1 MRPKSG
7 DVIGGKYRVIRLIGD
22 GGMGAVYEA
31 HHELLGTNV
40 ALKFLHSELARRSG
54 LSTRFLQE
62 ARVSA
67 RIQSPHVTRVTDVD
81 QTPDGSPFIVMEL
94 LSGESLQNLLDRRS
108 KVPRDQAIDFAVQI
122 LAGLEAAHALGVVH
136 RDLKP
141 DNVFIT
147 PSTGGPVLKLL
158 DFGIA
163 KLYDESEYKKGLTRP
178 GAIMGTPEYMAPEQ
192 LYSADKVDH
201 RADLYSIGVLLYEM
215 LTGERPAYGDDAA
228 AIVGQVAQGKIRRL
242 TEHDASLKGALSD
255 LVHRAM
261 APEKD
266 QRFESAAEMRLALAN
281 LAGELSVAGKLAAT
295 PPPVAV
301 ASSPPPAPK
310 QTKTEELPPLVE
322 KKPARKSTV
331 AKTLP
336 PDEADTEPASPEGPK
351 GSTQEASK
359 EQIAELSRQTA
370 QRQAVPE
377 RQTAQAHPPLVAAA
391 PAAAY
396 APRASRTPSAPPGV
410 GGFGPPRKKGG
421 GGVGALVALLLGL
434 LLTGG
439 VIALVVVL
447 RDQKDD
453 PAPVN
458 PLGDPTPTTTIAPQG
473 ETPSPL
479 PPATDPGP
487 GPAPTPPKP
496 TPGGG
501 PVGPAPKKDAGADS
515 STTAPF
521 PTFPLP
527 SGLPPMPSGLPPL
540 PTGFPQFPTWP
551 PQPAP
556 PPPPP
561 NP

>member
-1 MRPKSG
+1 MRPQSG

-22 GGMGAVYEA
+22 GGMGSVYEA
-31 HHELLGTNV
+31 HHEMLGTNV
-40 ALKFLHSELARRSG
+40 ALKFLHSELARRPG
-54 LSTRFLQE
+54 LSSRFLQE

-94 LSGESLQNLLDRRS
+94 LSGESLQDMLDRRS
-108 KVPRDQAIDFAVQI
+108 KLARDQAIDFGLQI

-163 KLYDESEYKKGLTRP
+163 KLYDTNEYKKGLTRP

-242 TEHDASLKGALSD
+242 TEHDASLKGPISE
-255 LVHRAM
+255 LVHRGM
-261 APEKD
+261 APEKEK
-266 QRFESAAEMRLALAN
+266 RFASAAEMRLALAN
-281 LAGELSVAGKLAAT
+281 LAGELSQAGKLAAT
-295 PPPVAV
+295 PPPAAV
-301 ASSPPPAPK
+301 SSAPPPPK
-310 QTKTEELPPLVE
+310 QTKTEELPPLAPKE
-322 KKPARKSTV
+322 PTRPSTV

-336 PDEADTEPASPEGPK
+336 PEDADTEPVAQDAPQ

-359 EQIAELSRQTA
+359 ELIAELSRQTA

-377 RQTAQAHPPLVAAA
+377 HRTAQAHPPMAVTPP
-391 PAAAY
+391 PAGMAGG
-396 APRASRTPSAPPGV
+396 PGGPPG
-410 GGFGPPRKKGG
+410 GGFGPPGRKKRG

-434 LLTGG
+434 LVTGG

-447 RDQKDD
+447 RDKKDD
-453 PAPVN
+453 PTPVN

-473 ETPSPL
+473 GSPTVTTP
-479 PPATDPGP
+479 PPPFPAP
-487 GPAPTPPKP
+487 GPAPTATTPK
-496 TPGGG
+496 PGGG
-501 PVGPAPKKDAGADS
+501 PIRPIPKRDGGKADSGAGDAG
-515 STTAPF
+515 TVAPF

-527 SGLPPMPSGLPPL
+527 SGLPPL
-540 PTGFPQFPTWP
+540 PTIPTTIPTFPTWP
-551 PQPAP
+551 PP
-556 PPPPP
+556 PQ